1 MQNNSSTLSTLQ
13 RQWHLLKLL
22 PTRTPGATTSD
33 LLNTLN
39 DLGYAVKKR
48 QLERDLQMLSTLFP
62 IQCNDKSKP
71 FGWFWSSSCQ
81 LPSMTIQEAMSYELM
96 APTLKGLLPS
106 PLIQLLEPRLLE
118 AKKLISAAKAN
129 NATAMLSQKLA
140 VIPTGNVY
148 LAPQIDDVIFDTV
161 QEALLH
167 GNCLEIEYHQAYKST
182 TKQMTLHPLALVQ
195 NGVQLYIV
203 AVVDGYTDPRIFA
216 LHRVKQI
223 QRLPKESQKP
233 ANFNLKQF
241 IETGAFQFLQ
251 GATID
256 LVAKVSASLAAV
268 LRETPISKDMTINED
283 NGHYLVRAHIEDS
296 WQFHRWLLSQGANI
310 QVLEP
315 TELREKMVAQLEAA
329 LAGYESSEHF

>member
-1 MQNNSSTLSTLQ
+1 MQNNSSTFSTLQ

-22 PTRTPGATTSD
+22 PTKKPGVTTSD

-48 QLERDLQMLSTLFP
+48 QLERDMQMLSTLFP

-71 FGWFWSSSCQ
+71 FGWYWSSSCQ

-96 APTLKGLLPS
+96 APTLKGLLPA
-106 PLIQLLEPRLLE
+106 PLLQLLAPRLLE
-118 AKKLISAAKAN
+118 AKKLISLAKEK

-140 VIPTGNVY
+140 VIPTGNLY
-148 LAPQIDDVIFDTV
+148 LAPQVDNVIFDTV

-167 GNCLEIEYHQAYKST
+167 GKCIEVEYHQAYRNT
-182 TKQMTLHPLALVQ
+182 TKLMTLHPLALVQ
-195 NGVQLYIV
+195 NGIQLYIV

-216 LHRVKQI
+216 LHRIKQI
-223 QRLPKESQKP
+223 HLMSKESQNP
-233 ANFNLKQF
+233 INFNLKEF

-256 LVAKVSASLAAV
+256 LVAKVSASLATV
-268 LRETPISKDMTINED
+268 LKETPISKDMTINED

-310 QVLEP
+310 QVQEP
-315 TELREKMVAQLEAA
+315 AELRAKIVSQLQAA
-329 LAGYESSEHF
+329 ISGYELS